1 MEGWVE
7 ECRDEETEMG
17 GWMEY
22 PYFWMD
28 AMIFLSFFLVFFFP
42 LPSQAAIDFCYLGT
56 MMIYNTEMN
65 QLEDSRNLNLRALTN
80 DCLH

>member
-28 AMIFLSFFLVFFFP
+28 AMIFLSFFLVFFAPTITSCHRF
-42 LPSQAAIDFCYLGT
+42 LLFL
-56 MMIYNTEMN
+56 
-65 QLEDSRNLNLRALTN
+65 LFLFLK
-80 DCLH
+80 

>member
-28 AMIFLSFFLVFFFP
+28 AMIFLSLFLVFFPPTITSCHRF
-42 LPSQAAIDFCYLGT
+42 LLSW
-56 MMIYNTEMN
+56 YN
-65 QLEDSRNLNLRALTN
+65 D
-80 DCLH
+80 DI

>member
-22 PYFWMD
+22 P
-28 AMIFLSFFLVFFFP
+28 FLDGCHDISWFLFSFFL
-42 LPSQAAIDFCYLGT
+42 STITSC
-56 MMIYNTEMN
+56 
-65 QLEDSRNLNLRALTN
+65 
-80 DCLH
+80 H

>member
-28 AMIFLSFFLVFFFP
+28 AMIFLSFFLVFFSP
-42 LPSQAAIDFCYLGT
+42 YHHKLPSISVILVQ
-56 MMIYNTEMN
+56 
-65 QLEDSRNLNLRALTN
+65 
-80 DCLH
+80 